1 MSTTRAS
8 TLGVLYIL
16 TGVAIGAVG
25 FSLSI
30 QIRIPMKSSKRWV
43 PVLWYYTVIT
53 VHAIVIVFFTIIAI
67 LLSALGNILIPLF
80 SGKSDIDLPRLNSFS
95 YFTFLISILQAL
107 RAVITSP
114 GVPLGWTLYAPLSLS
129 HYSAGSAI
137 SRAILSLHIA
147 TLASLASSINFII
160 TAWSNRKRGA
170 QDLTPIVWA
179 EISSA
184 FLLVISL
191 PVLGSALI
199 LLLIARRG
207 LIQVFDGTKGSDVI
221 IYENMFWFFAHP
233 EVYVIILPAF
243 ASVTHSCIWIT
254 RKTRA
259 IGYNTILLAILSIA
273 RVGTFVWAHHLYV
286 AGIDTDTQLYF
297 SSATIV
303 IAVPTGIKVFRWTL
317 SLFAKDLIITSPILV
332 WVLVFIIVFTLGGIT
347 GLVLSSIVVDTYV
360 HDTYF
365 VVAHFHLVLRIRAS
379 FGSLLSIY
387 LWASD
392 IYKLKLSAKVT
403 LQSIFFIVLGTIL
416 VFAPIHLLG
425 LYGVPRRI
433 ILLPNW
439 TKTWG
444 IIIARGVIF
453 SWVGIY
459 LSLWRVLLRFLTIIV
474 ITNNTKKTTEAL
486 LEYIAKLSSSPKIYY
501 A

>member
-1 MSTTRAS
+1 
-8 TLGVLYIL
+8 LYLL

-30 QIRIPMKSSKRWV
+30 QIRVPIKRSKRWV

-67 LLSALGNILIPLF
+67 LLSSLGNILIPLF
-80 SGKSDIDLPRLNSFS
+80 SGKRDIDLPRLNSFS
-95 YFTFLISILQAL
+95 YFTFLIRIIQAL
-107 RAVITSP
+107 RAIITTP

-129 HYSAGSAI
+129 HYSTGSAVR
-137 SRAILSLHIA
+137 RAILSLHIA
-147 TLASLASSINFII
+147 TLASLARSINFII
-160 TAWSNRKRGA
+160 TAWRNRKRGV
-170 QDLTPIVWA
+170 QDLAPIVWA
-179 EISSA
+179 ELCSA
-184 FLLVISL
+184 FLLVVSL

-207 LIQVFDGTKGSDVI
+207 LVQIFDGTKGSDVI
-221 IYENMFWFFAHP
+221 IYENIFWFFAHP
-233 EVYVIILPAF
+233 EVYVIIIPAF
-243 ASVTHSCIWIT
+243 ASVTHSCMWVT

-259 IGYNTILLAILSIA
+259 IGYNTILLAMLSIA

-297 SSATIV
+297 RASTIV
-303 IAVPTGIKVFRWTL
+303 IAVPTGIKVFRWRL
-317 SLFAKDLIITSPILV
+317 SLFAKDLILENPILI
-332 WVLVFIIVFTLGGIT
+332 WILVFILVFTLGGIT
-347 GLVLSSIVVDTYV
+347 GLVLSRIVVDTYV

-365 VVAHFHLVLRIRAS
+365 VVAHFHLVLSIRAS
-379 FGSLLSIY
+379 FGRLLRIY
-387 LWASD
+387 LWSPD
-392 IYKLKLSAKVT
+392 LYKIKLSAKVT

-416 VFAPIHLLG
+416 IFSPIHLLG

-439 TKTWG
+439 TKIWG
-444 IIIARGVIF
+444 IVIASGVIF

-459 LSLWRVLLRFLTIIV
+459 LSLWSVILRFLTIRVV
-474 ITNNTKKTTEAL
+474 INNTKKTSEIV
-486 LEYIAKLSSSPKIYY
+486 LEFIAKIRSSPKIYY
-501 A
+501 ALLVYLELLSEE